1 MLPGK
6 YLYPVSVSATHAV
19 VIQWI
24 LNGGKLAWRRWQRGS
39 GTRPSGLAA
48 LGGYFFSVMA
58 SLFRCQA
65 RKELCLQC
73 PSFWG
78 PVEGGLECSSEAM
91 GQGDN
96 VCRSLVRL
104 PSHGPV
110 CLRAR
115 REFVCRPMEPRPN
128 EGIATETALKLMPTG
143 TRHCTLLAWVTPEFP
158 AVKIGRA
165 SKLLSTCA
173 FVARALLI

>member
-1 MLPGK
+1 VRQLTVRRC
-6 YLYPVSVSATHAV
+6 YLGSIFTQYYVACAV
-19 VIQWI
+19 VA
-24 LNGGKLAWRRWQRGS
+24 LER
-39 GTRPSGLAA
+39 GLAA

-58 SLFRCQA
+58 SLFWCQA

-104 PSHGPV
+104 PSHGSV

-115 REFVCRPMEPRPN
+115 REFN

-143 TRHCTLLAWVTPEFP
+143 TTHCTLLAWVTPEFP

-165 SKLLSTCA
+165 SKLLSTCG